1 MQGDQI
7 ARADIK
13 KAENL
18 GNKVSKLYKKIAT
31 SFKELQGGNEEVFKN
46 LFPSKFVT

>member
-1 MQGDQI
+1 M
-7 ARADIK
+7 ADIK

-18 GNKVSKLYKKIAT
+18 VVKVSKLYKKIGI
-31 SFKELQGGNEEVFKN
+31 SFKELQGENEEAFKN